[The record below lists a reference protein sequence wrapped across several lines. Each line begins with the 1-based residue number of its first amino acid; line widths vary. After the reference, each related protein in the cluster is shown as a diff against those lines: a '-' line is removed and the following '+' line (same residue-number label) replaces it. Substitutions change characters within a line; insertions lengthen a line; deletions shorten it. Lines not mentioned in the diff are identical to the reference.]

1 MSHLLLERFLLLF
14 SLLCFN
20 KLLIVFMTQEK
31 LIVFC
36 LMYYTST
43 QNIKMLLFNFALAQ
57 QYQLFARNRLNK
69 IISSIQLRGINSLK
83 MCIKTCLIYMFCL
96 EVLLNKLLFY
106 SFVFSECLYSR
117 NCDQSRGY

>member
-1 MSHLLLERFLLLF
+1 MSYLLLERFLLLF

-20 KLLIVFMTQEK
+20 KLLIVFITQEK

-43 QNIKMLLFNFALAQ
+43 PNIKILLFDFTLAQ
-57 QYQLFARNRLNK
+57 QYQSFAKNRLNK
-69 IISSIQLRGINSLK
+69 IMSSIKLRGINNLQ

-96 EVLLNKLLFY
+96 EVLLDKLLFY
-106 SFVFSECLYSR
+106 SFIFSECLYSR
-117 NCDQSRGY
+117 NSN